1 MSKLINISELSK
13 KLRII
18 HPKDNKPMN
27 YILRYWEKEFK
38 QIKPKII
45 NNRRYYSENQVEIIK
60 LIKYLLK
67 DKGMTIKGAKIV
79 LNSKINKLDEHNYDS
94 LKANFYKFNIKEKSN
109 KLLTR
114 IKNLKSNYLLCG
126 GSFFSIKNSC
136 FLVLGLYFLSFNL
149 SLAFSPFVGFFA

>member
-18 HPKDNKPMN
+18 HPKGNKPMN

-45 NNRRYYSENQVEIIK
+45 NNRRYYSEDQVEIIK

-79 LNSKINKLDEHNYDS
+79 LNSKINKLDDHNLDS
-94 LKANFYKFNIKEKSN
+94 LKADYYKKNLKEKSVKILSKIN
-109 KLLTR
+109 
-114 IKNLKSNYLLCG
+114 NLKKHG
-126 GSFFSIKNSC
+126 KKNT
-136 FLVLGLYFLSFNL
+136 Y
-149 SLAFSPFVGFFA
+149 

>member
-45 NNRRYYSENQVEIIK
+45 NNRRYYSEDQVEIIK

-79 LNSKINKLDEHNYDS
+79 LNSKINKLDELNYDS
-94 LKANFYKFNIKEKSN
+94 LKANYYKLNIKEKIN

-114 IKNLKSNYLLCG
+114 INNLKKYG
-126 GSFFSIKNSC
+126 KKNTS
-136 FLVLGLYFLSFNL
+136 
-149 SLAFSPFVGFFA
+149 